1 MDTGE
6 RPSVSRLYGRGKRVK
21 QCKRGILGPNWCA
34 IVHDFWG
41 GPGVWGHRGL
51 KISSDMLGRLGS
63 NPELPVYLV
72 GASWFVKQEK
82 RRKRGI
88 LRPNRCVITHD
99 FRGGPRVWGCRG
111 PKIKPVLPGRLGSI
125 PLLPVC
131 MGGAIWLVK
140 RVKRREPRILRPN
153 QCAIAHGFGGG
164 LGVQGCHGRKINLDV
179 SGRLGS
185 ISVLPICVGEAIWL
199 VKRLKRCKWGILGPN
214 RCAIAHGSK
223 GGPGVE
229 NRPERAREAEECPS
243 IACLYG
249 RGHLVGQTGEMAKTG
264 IFYSNRCAIA
274 HGSGSELGVRE
285 CRGLKI
291 NSGIPGMLESILVF
305 PASVGGAISFVK
317 RAKRDILLVKRSKWC
332 EWVILRP
339 NRFAIAPSSGGG
351 LGVQGCHGPKIY
363 PSVPRRLGS
372 IPVFPVFVGG
382 AIWLVKRVKWHE
394 CGILGPNR
402 CAISHVSGGMPGAE
416 NQLGRAR
423 EAGDRPSISRLYGRG
438 HLVGQTGETA
448 QTEHFE
454 AKSVCYS
461 PRFRRCLGLK
471 IYPGMPG
478 RLGSIP
484 GNKLVGFIHM
494 SLSNASRL
502 EALEISYNSLQGN
515 IPEWIGNLHNMKV
528 LSIQAN
534 QLTGIIPQEIGN
546 LVNLAE
552 LAMEINQITGFVPI
566 SILNISSLLI
576 LSLSM
581 NNFSG
586 FLPRE
591 IGNLTKMQNLQLG
604 DNKLIGEIPK
614 EISNLVELG
623 VVDLS
628 GNSFS
633 G

>member
-1 MDTGE
+1 
-6 RPSVSRLYGRGKRVK
+6 
-21 QCKRGILGPNWCA
+21 
-34 IVHDFWG
+34 
-41 GPGVWGHRGL
+41 
-51 KISSDMLGRLGS
+51 
-63 NPELPVYLV
+63 
-72 GASWFVKQEK
+72 
-82 RRKRGI
+82 
-88 LRPNRCVITHD
+88 
-99 FRGGPRVWGCRG
+99 
-111 PKIKPVLPGRLGSI
+111 
-125 PLLPVC
+125 

-291 NSGIPGMLESILVF
+291 NSGIPEGQIPKVIGS
-305 PASVGGAISFVK
+305 
-317 RAKRDILLVKRSKWC
+317 LL
-332 EWVILRP
+332 
-339 NRFAIAPSSGGG
+339 N
-351 LGVQGCHGPKIY
+351 
-363 PSVPRRLGS
+363 
-372 IPVFPVFVGG
+372 
-382 AIWLVKRVKWHE
+382 
-394 CGILGPNR
+394 
-402 CAISHVSGGMPGAE
+402 
-416 NQLGRAR
+416 
-423 EAGDRPSISRLYGRG
+423 
-438 HLVGQTGETA
+438 
-448 QTEHFE
+448 
-454 AKSVCYS
+454 
-461 PRFRRCLGLK
+461 LK
-471 IYPGMPG
+471 V
-478 RLGSIP
+478 LNLK

-614 EISNLVELG
+614 EISNLVELEHLG
-623 VVDLS
+623 DIYLDQNQLSRSLPNCLGNITSLREIHLCSNKLSSNIPPSLGNLQDLVVLDLS
-628 GNSFS
+628 SNHMVGSLPPEIGNLKAATLIDPLMNQFSNGIPTEIGGLKNLENLSFETQQVTRS
-633 G
+633 YT